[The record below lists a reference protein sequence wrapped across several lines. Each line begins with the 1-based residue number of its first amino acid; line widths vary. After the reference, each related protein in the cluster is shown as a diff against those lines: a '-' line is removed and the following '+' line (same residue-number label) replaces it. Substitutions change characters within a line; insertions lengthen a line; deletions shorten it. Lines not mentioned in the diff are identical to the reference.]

1 MDRVV
6 HINTRSEKITTRSVR
21 DAEQQTG
28 GRAFIAHYLL
38 TNVRPE
44 CDPLGRH
51 NPLIVAAGLLGDT
64 PVTTAGRCSIGAK
77 SPLTGG
83 VKEANTGGNAGAI
96 LGRLG
101 IRAVI
106 LEDTPDTTVEPGV
119 VFFSKEGVRIDR
131 KPDLARLETK
141 ETIEALKAEY
151 GREVGIFCIGPAGEM
166 GMAGA
171 AIAANDHTGRLVRFA
186 ARGGLGAVM
195 GSKGI
200 KAIVFDP
207 TGTTVPTYHDRKRL
221 MAANKGIVDIL
232 KADPKTENRNEFG
245 TPAVLSRC
253 NSLGIL
259 PTRNFSSGS
268 FEHAEAISGER
279 IRDLIIERGGRKGLP
294 CVPGCAIQCSNVFRG
309 PDGSVTVATLQYENI
324 TLLGSNCGI
333 GDIDQVAELNHLC
346 NQVGVD
352 AIEAGAALGVAMEAG
367 VIPFGDA
374 EAAKDLV
381 RQIGRGTPL
390 GRILGNGVVATGRM
404 LNVRRVPAIK
414 GQAIAAYD
422 PRALKGIGV
431 TYVMSPMGADHTAG
445 NALETAGR
453 IDPLGTTGQV
463 ESSYRLQVRAAILDS
478 LGVCLFIRP
487 AFADNPELAAEAL
500 NGRFG
505 WEWKYADV
513 QRMGI
518 RCLEDEREFND
529 RAGASDRDTDVPE
542 FMREEPLPPTNAVF
556 DITREQ
562 LDAIWETQLPVD
574 IF

>member
-1 MDRVV
+1 MDQIV
-6 HINTRSEKITTRSVR
+6 HINTRSETVSSRQVL
-21 DAEQQTG
+21 DAERTKG
-28 GRAFIAHYLL
+28 GRAFIAHYLRH
-38 TNVRPE
+38 NVNPA
-44 CDPLGRH
+44 CDSLGRH

-64 PVTTAGRCSIGAK
+64 PVTTAGRWSIGAK
-77 SPLTGG
+77 SPLTSG
-83 VKEANTGGNAGAI
+83 VKEANTGGYAGTI

-106 LEDTPDTTVEPGV
+106 LEDAPDKTVEPGV
-119 VFFSKEGVRIDR
+119 VFLSKDVVRIDR
-131 KPDLARLETK
+131 KPDLAHLETK
-141 ETIEALKAEY
+141 ETIEALKAAY
-151 GREVGIFCIGPAGEM
+151 GPEVGILCIGPAGEM

-171 AIAANDHTGRLVRFA
+171 AIATNDHTGQLIRFA

-200 KAIVFDP
+200 KALVFDP
-207 TGTTVPTYHDRKRL
+207 AGTTAPVYNDRKRL

-232 KADPKTENRNEFG
+232 RADPKTENRNEFG

-268 FEHAEAISGER
+268 FEHAQGISGER
-279 IRDLIIERGGRKGLP
+279 IRDLIVERGGRKGLP

-352 AIEAGAALGVAMEAG
+352 AIETGAALAVAMEAG
-367 VIPFGDA
+367 LIPFGDG
-374 EAAKDLV
+374 EGAKDLV

-453 IDPLGTTGQV
+453 IDPLGTEGQV

-487 AFADNPELAAEAL
+487 AFVSNPELAAEAI

-505 WEWKYADV
+505 WEWTYADV
-513 QRMGI
+513 QHMGI
-518 RCLEDEREFND
+518 QCLEDEREFNN
-529 RAGASDRDTDVPE
+529 RSGASDRETDVPE

-562 LDAIWETQLPVD
+562 LDAIWEVKLPADV
-574 IF
+574 F